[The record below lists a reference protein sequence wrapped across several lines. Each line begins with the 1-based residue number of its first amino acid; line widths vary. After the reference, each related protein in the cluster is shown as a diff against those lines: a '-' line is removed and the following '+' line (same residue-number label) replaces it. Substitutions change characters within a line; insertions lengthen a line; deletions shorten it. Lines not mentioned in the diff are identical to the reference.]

1 MVTPIRMLET
11 DCSVLIWFCT
21 PTLSASLGSESRET
35 SELAWK
41 CRPTEVPAAAT
52 ALPIITQRSTWL
64 DSAGFCGPRPSAK
77 LASLPGSAS
86 PGALPP
92 GVDCTSL
99 ATASTA
105 ADGLGGGASSTATAL
120 GNSGAPL
127 GAGPLS
133 VLS

>member
-21 PTLSASLGSESRET
+21 PILSGSCGSESRET

-77 LASLPGSAS
+77 LESLPGNAS
-86 PGALPP
+86 PGALT
-92 GVDCTSL
+92 GVACCSF

-120 GNSGAPL
+120 G
-127 GAGPLS
+127 
-133 VLS
+133 